1 MDDIEVVIQKMAP
14 SVQDRID
21 KLVPEE
27 GRSLETDVLVPSLYR
42 EFQQER

>member
-1 MDDIEVVIQKMAP
+1 MDDIEVVIQKMAL

-21 KLVPEE
+21 KLIPED
-27 GRSLETDVLVPSLYR
+27 GSTLETDVLVPSLYR